1 MNCEECP
8 VLKVDVQKGAGRGCH
23 RREASSKDQASKAR
37 RRWSG
42 QGWQHC
48 PDSRRESDASR
59 NGMNHAKATRGPLPQ
74 TRRTETAAF
83 GARREVEGNHVSA
96 LVDRA
101 LGSVERMCSSGHM
114 VVFDDDG
121 SCVLNKMTGE
131 ERRRKWETTSW
142 TCG

>member
-1 MNCEECP
+1 MPKE
-8 VLKVDVQKGAGRGCH
+8 RGLEQ
-23 RREASSKDQASKAR
+23 RSSKQSAQKVEWPGLAAL
-37 RRWSG
+37 
-42 QGWQHC
+42 
-48 PDSRRESDASR
+48 SRRSPRVRCIAQWHELRIS
-59 NGMNHAKATRGPLPQ
+59 NGRPLPQ
-74 TRRTETAAF
+74 TRRTETAAL

-101 LGSVERMCSSGHM
+101 LGSVERMCSSGRM

-131 ERRRKWETTSW
+131 ERGRKWETTSW